1 MFPQDLLCNG
11 NESGDLIIL
20 QPSFNVA
27 YVICHVVYGNESGDR
42 FFLVIKQNPPNPT
55 RTFVKVKI
63 QSLSALS
70 LLVKKFPGKFADA
83 RKFGALV

>member
-1 MFPQDLLCNG
+1 MFPQDLLCDG

-27 YVICHVVYGNESGDR
+27 YVICHVVYGNESRYR
-42 FFLVIKQNPPNPT
+42 FFLVIKQDLSNPT
-55 RTFVKVKI
+55 TTFVQVKI

-70 LLVKKFPGKFADA
+70 RAVKKFPGKFADA